1 MPDNNEKRE
10 LTPAQI
16 ALRNTALASRDK
28 KRNKVSSTAV
38 RAIIVNFLNSGD
50 FSTVV
55 DWPNKSAKSGAV
67 VQRLKTIIEED
78 NLGELVY
85 PVQNDNGVNLVTLS

>member
-1 MPDNNEKRE
+1 MPNDNEKRE
-10 LTPAQI
+10 LTPAQV
-16 ALRNTALASRDK
+16 ALRNTAIASRDK
-28 KRNKVSSTAV
+28 KRNKVSSTVV
-38 RAIIVNFLNSGD
+38 RTMIVNFLNSGD

-55 DWPNKSAKSGAV
+55 DWPNKSAKEGAI

-85 PVQNDNGVNLVTLS
+85 PVTNDNGVNLVTLS